1 MYVHQDSGPSVH
13 RIFSYFTYRKL
24 NIFVFQFGLENVE
37 MPDRNFSK
45 CHSQTVICHKELRA
59 SYFVQVSDL
68 TCYWDHIFA
77 SKLNRDQ
84 VLIHIY
90 IYIVLAS
97 SRHGFNEWRRRNT
110 LLYYNTACC
119 SCNIRFWAGPASKIR
134 RTNNNRHNNNG
145 MMNSLGI
152 LLFTLCMYILY
163 MYNFSFMKKLKSKL
177 WTLLSI
183 KWRNTPVNW
192 SITQLLVVDSIVYFH
207 MPCKLQ
213 V

>member
-1 MYVHQDSGPSVH
+1 MLKCRTEISPNVIHRQSSV
-13 RIFSYFTYRKL
+13 IKSWEQATLYRWVTWL
-24 NIFVFQFGLENVE
+24 AIEI
-37 MPDRNFSK
+37 
-45 CHSQTVICHKELRA
+45 T
-59 SYFVQVSDL
+59 
-68 TCYWDHIFA
+68 FA

-84 VLIHIY
+84 VLIHT
-90 IYIVLAS
+90 YIVLAS

-152 LLFTLCMYILY
+152 LLFTLCMYILC
-163 MYNFSFMKKLKSKL
+163 MYNVSFMKKLKSKL

-183 KWRNTPVNW
+183 KWRNTPINW